1 MRNRLLELFPEF
13 ELIQDPDLRAKCL
26 DTFELALQEGGW
38 QPDDLLEMP
47 FTLLLNPCPCSY
59 VEHVR
64 AVTLCAVRA
73 AEVFA
78 EVYGDRLPVRMDLLV
93 AGALLHDIGKLVE
106 YEPGD
111 EGMTMQ
117 SYNGRMLRH
126 PFSGAILAARC
137 GLPPE
142 VQHIIAGHAAE
153 GDKMNRNTEATL
165 VNHAD
170 FTSFHSFQRA
180 MKAQGAPPQASM

>member
-13 ELIQDPDLRAKCL
+13 RLIKDPDLRAKCL
-26 DTFELALQEGGW
+26 DTYELALQEGGW
-38 QPDDLLEMP
+38 KPDDLAEIP

-93 AGALLHDIGKLVE
+93 AGALLHDVGKLLE
-106 YEPGD
+106 YEPRD
-111 EGMTMQ
+111 DGMTVQ
-117 SYNGRMLRH
+117 SYNGAMLRH
-126 PFSGAILAARC
+126 PFSGMALAAQC
-137 GLPPE
+137 GLPLE
-142 VQHIIAGHAAE
+142 VQHIIAGHAGE
-153 GDKMNRNTEATL
+153 GDKMDRITEATL

-180 MKAQGAPPQASM
+180 LPRKQPAAKME